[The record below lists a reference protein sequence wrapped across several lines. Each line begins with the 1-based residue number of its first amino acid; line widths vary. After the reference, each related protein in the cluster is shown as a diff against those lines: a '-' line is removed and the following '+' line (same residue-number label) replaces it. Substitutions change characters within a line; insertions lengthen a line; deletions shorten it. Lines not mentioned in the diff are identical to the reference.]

1 MKNKLIN
8 VIKLSTQLCKSP
20 IQCKLAYATKEN
32 FLGRSVKGY
41 HAEISDFC
49 LLTSKAANALCEV
62 QNFLNQKN
70 LGLFIFFFSKQWD
83 QSARGV
89 LGATFVYAFVVV
101 YFKVF

>member
-70 LGLFIFFFSKQWD
+70 LGLFIFDSYRPLRAVKDFAEWMQEPTPNEYELERK
-83 QSARGV
+83 
-89 LGATFVYAFVVV
+89 
-101 YFKVF
+101 